1 MPRKRSILFAV
12 FAAMTAS
19 GTVAH
24 AQNRG
29 GRAGRGTIGADQA
42 PLARRVREAW
52 GGVVRRQLHL
62 SAEKWQQFDRVD
74 RKFEQQRN
82 QLRRDE
88 RQARLGLKAAMED
101 TTNVD
106 QNKISQYMDQLTQ
119 AQRRRAD
126 ILDSEQKELAGFLTP
141 LQRAKLLSL
150 REQLNQRVR
159 DMQQGGNRGR
169 RGEVP

>member
-1 MPRKRSILFAV
+1 MPRKRSILLVV

-29 GRAGRGTIGADQA
+29 ERAGRGAIGTDQP

-52 GGVVRRQLHL
+52 GGVVRRQLNL
-62 SAEKWQQFDRVD
+62 SEERWQQFDRVD

-101 TTNVD
+101 TANVD
-106 QNKISQYMDQLTQ
+106 QN
-119 AQRRRAD
+119 
-126 ILDSEQKELAGFLTP
+126 
-141 LQRAKLLSL
+141 
-150 REQLNQRVR
+150 
-159 DMQQGGNRGR
+159 
-169 RGEVP
+169 

>member
-1 MPRKRSILFAV
+1 MS
-12 FAAMTAS
+12 
-19 GTVAH
+19 
-24 AQNRG
+24 
-29 GRAGRGTIGADQA
+29 
-42 PLARRVREAW
+42 E
-52 GGVVRRQLHL
+52 
-62 SAEKWQQFDRVD
+62 EKWQQFDRVD

-101 TTNVD
+101 TANVD

-119 AQRRRAD
+119 AQRRRAE
-126 ILDSEQKELAGFLTP
+126 ILDAEQKELAAFLSP

-169 RGEVP
+169 RGEIP